1 MTTTEE
7 RKLTLTI
14 DVSLSE
20 QIEQAAAREGIAVE
34 RYCVQAIEGELAKDG
49 HTFPVGEPTG
59 KRRISDIIAWRNETF
74 GDRVFARDS
83 VDYIRETREIRNV
96 QMDAWRKPTL

>member
-1 MTTTEE
+1 MTTTDE
-7 RKLTLTI
+7 RTLTLTI

-20 QIEQAAAREGIAVE
+20 QIEQAAAGEGVGVE
-34 RYCVQAIEGELAKDG
+34 RYCVKAIEDELAKDSQ
-49 HTFPVGEPTG
+49 TVPVEKPKG
-59 KRRISDIIAWRNETF
+59 KRSIRDVIAWRNETF

-83 VDYIRETREIRNV
+83 VDYIREAREIRNV

>member
-1 MTTTEE
+1 MTTTNE
-7 RKLTLTI
+7 RTLTLTI

-34 RYCVQAIEGELAKDG
+34 RYCVKAIEDELAKDG
-49 HTFPVGEPTG
+49 QAVPVREPKG
-59 KRRISDIIAWRNETF
+59 NRSISDIIAWRNRTF

-83 VDYIRETREIRNV
+83 VDYIREAREIRNV